1 MLTYSFENIGPE
13 PLYLHLY
20 KCIKND
26 ILDGVLPSGTKLP
39 SKRSFAKNLGI
50 SNITVE
56 NAYAQLQAE
65 GFIYSIPKKGFYVTE
80 LPENMPLTSDG
91 HITSEA
97 GRIAAGS
104 IMEEEA
110 QCKIDLVSNMT
121 PPANFPFS
129 IWAKLMREIISEKS
143 GELMKKSPW
152 GGIMELRS
160 AISLHLKQFRNM
172 DVAPEQI
179 ITGAGTE
186 YLYTLIIQ
194 LLGYN
199 KVYAVENPG
208 YKKVAQIYKS
218 NNVTCEYIPV
228 GSSGIVIE
236 ELEKRNA
243 DVAHISPSHHYPT
256 GIITPVS
263 RRYEILAWA
272 SRKKGRYIIED
283 DYDSE
288 FRLEGKPVPTL
299 QGIDIMESVIY
310 INTFTK
316 SLAPT
321 IRISYMVL
329 PWKLLKI
336 FYNKLSFYSCTVS
349 IFEQYTLA
357 RFINNGYFEK
367 HINRMRNYYR
377 NVRDRLMDE
386 IKKSRLSDICE
397 ISEEGSGLHF
407 LLKIHTEIP
416 DSEYVEICRQN
427 NINVSCLSQYYM
439 EDNVNYKVYGE
450 AKGKGSIQQKQAEDI
465 KECNNRQH
473 IIIMNYSG
481 IRMEDVKET
490 VSLLCKSSGLAG

>member
-1 MLTYSFENIGPE
+1 MLTYSFANTGSE

-26 ILDGVLPSGTKLP
+26 ILDGVLLSGTKLP

-65 GFIYSIPKKGFYVTE
+65 GFIYSIPKKGFYVTG
-80 LPENMPLTSDG
+80 LPENMPVTRRE
-91 HITSEA
+91 HINHETGWME
-97 GRIAAGS
+97 AGS
-104 IMEEEA
+104 IMEEES

-143 GELMKKSPW
+143 SELMKKSPW

-160 AISLHLKQFRNM
+160 AISMHLKQFRNM

-194 LLGYN
+194 LLGYD

-218 NNVTCEYIPV
+218 NNVACEYIPV

-272 SRKKGRYIIED
+272 SRKEGRYIIED

-329 PWKLLKI
+329 PWKLLKE
-336 FYNKLSFYSCTVS
+336 FHAKLSFYSCTVS
-349 IFEQYTLA
+349 NFEQYTLA

-416 DSEYVEICRQN
+416 DNEYVETCRQN

-439 EDNVNYKVYGE
+439 EDN
-450 AKGKGSIQQKQAEDI
+450 AQAAGMDSF
-465 KECNNRQH
+465 NNRQH

-490 VSLLCKSSGLAG
+490 VSLLCKSSGITD